1 MRKII
6 ISLERI
12 GKRKR
17 EKKRERKRKEVR
29 E

>member
-6 ISLERI
+6 ISLERV
-12 GKRKR
+12 GKIKR
-17 EKKRERKRKEVR
+17 ERKKERKRKEVR